1 MTTLFCII
9 ILSRRQCDIC
19 RRDIRRVPV
28 VGPVV
33 CAGHRHRHRRRRRR
47 RARAPP
53 PPDRLS
59 RPPRV
64 GRGRK

>member
-1 MTTLFCII
+1 V
-9 ILSRRQCDIC
+9 S
-19 RRDIRRVPV
+19 V
-28 VGPVV
+28 VGPAL

-47 RARAPP
+47 RRRSARAPP